1 MSWRPRSLK
10 PLRHRGFRLLAGGQ
24 LASNLGDM
32 VYAVALP
39 WYVLA
44 DHGGVLLLG
53 IVLAAYGVPR
63 TVFIAIGGHASDRWQ
78 PWTVMM
84 AADAVRAL
92 VVVAL
97 AIVAMAGRPS
107 ALTLVPIAVV
117 LGVGE
122 GLFLPGSFS
131 IIPTL
136 LPDEDLQAG
145 NALASSGTMLA
156 TFIGPALG
164 GVLVALVGSAPA
176 FGLDAVSFV
185 VSALTLAGVRAEK
198 RPYPTGGAVRAGAEL
213 TRLEPGGVAA
223 ASADA
228 TPGVRSIGQP
238 TLPQVLAS
246 ERVLQIILLINV
258 AANLCAGGESEVGLP
273 ALAHG
278 PFHAGAAGYGAL
290 IAAFGAGALVGTL
303 VAGQMHSP
311 RRPAMVGSFAFLAE
325 AGFMAAVPFLGG
337 TVGAAVAL
345 IAFGALNGFG
355 NVTTITAFQRWA
367 PPAMLGRLMGL
378 LLLTSFGVFPI
389 SVALAAVA
397 VQHFGAA
404 PLFPFAGAA
413 LAAAILFGL
422 TQRRWRD
429 FGTAGPMHSPTEV
442 DDQVSVRSGVAS
454 PGAR

>member
-1 MSWRPRSLK
+1 
-10 PLRHRGFRLLAGGQ
+10 
-24 LASNLGDM
+24 
-32 VYAVALP
+32 
-39 WYVLA
+39 
-44 DHGGVLLLG
+44 
-53 IVLAAYGVPR
+53 
-63 TVFIAIGGHASDRWQ
+63 
-78 PWTVMM
+78 
-84 AADAVRAL
+84 
-92 VVVAL
+92 
-97 AIVAMAGRPS
+97 
-107 ALTLVPIAVV
+107 VV

-164 GVLVALVGSAPA
+164 GVLVALLGSAPA

-198 RPYPTGGAVRAGAEL
+198 RPLPIPGTAQAAPEPDRLGPEAVSAASEHAL
-213 TRLEPGGVAA
+213 PAA
-223 ASADA
+223 AS
-228 TPGVRSIGQP
+228 SHQP
-238 TLPQVLAS
+238 TLRQVLAS
-246 ERVLQIILLINV
+246 ERVLQIILLISV
-258 AANLCAGGESEVGLP
+258 AANLCSGGESEVGLP

-290 IAAFGAGALVGTL
+290 IAAFGAGALIGTL
-303 VAGQMHSP
+303 VAGQMRSP

-337 TVGAAVAL
+337 TVGAAAAL

-378 LLLTSFGVFPI
+378 LLLTSFGAFPV

-397 VQHFGAA
+397 VQHFGPA

-422 TQRRWRD
+422 TQSRWRD
-429 FGTAGPMHSPTEV
+429 FGTEGPMHSPTG
-442 DDQVSVRSGVAS
+442 SRA
-454 PGAR
+454 

>member
-1 MSWRPRSLK
+1 
-10 PLRHRGFRLLAGGQ
+10 
-24 LASNLGDM
+24 M

-53 IVLAAYGVPR
+53 VVLAAYGIPR

-92 VVVAL
+92 VVAAL
-97 AIVAMAGRPS
+97 AIVAVAGRPS

-131 IIPTL
+131 IIPAL

-156 TFIGPALG
+156 TFVGPALG
-164 GVLVALVGSAPA
+164 GVLVALLGSAPA

-185 VSALTLAGVRAEK
+185 VSALTLVGVRAEP
-198 RPYPTGGAVRAGAEL
+198 RPRPTEGAAGAVAEL
-213 TRLEPGGVAA
+213 ARLEPAPVPAAPAA
-223 ASADA
+223 AVPAG
-228 TPGVRSIGQP
+228 TSIRQP
-238 TLPQVLAS
+238 TLRQVLVS
-246 ERVLQIILLINV
+246 ERVLQIILLISV
-258 AANLCAGGESEVGLP
+258 AANLCSGGESEVGLP

-303 VAGQMHSP
+303 VAGQMRSP

-367 PPAMLGRLMGL
+367 PPAMLGRLMGVL
-378 LLLTSFGVFPI
+378 LLASFGAFPI

-397 VQHFGAA
+397 VQHFGPA

-429 FGTAGPMHSPTEV
+429 FGTRGPMQSPTEIE
-442 DDQVSVRSGVAS
+442 DPAAATAGVAPS
-454 PGAR
+454 GLGSSN

>member
-1 MSWRPRSLK
+1 
-10 PLRHRGFRLLAGGQ
+10 
-24 LASNLGDM
+24 M

-53 IVLAAYGVPR
+53 IVLAAYGIPR

-84 AADAVRAL
+84 AADAVRAV

-97 AIVAMAGRPS
+97 VIVALTGPPS

-156 TFIGPALG
+156 TFVGPALG
-164 GVLVALVGSAPA
+164 GVLVALLGSAPA

-185 VSALTLAGVRAEK
+185 VSALTLAGVRGEK
-198 RPYPTGGAVRAGAEL
+198 RPQPAEGAAPAGAALAPVGQDVVAVAPAAVL
-213 TRLEPGGVAA
+213 TAA
-223 ASADA
+223 
-228 TPGVRSIGQP
+228 TSIRQP
-238 TLPQVLAS
+238 TLRQVLVS

-303 VAGQMHSP
+303 VAGQMRSP
-311 RRPAMVGSFAFLAE
+311 RRPAVVGSLAFLAE

-337 TVGAAVAL
+337 TLGAAAAL
-345 IAFGALNGFG
+345 VAFGALNGFG
-355 NVTTITAFQRWA
+355 NVITITAFQRWA
-367 PPAMLGRLMGL
+367 PAAMLGRLMGL

-389 SVALAAVA
+389 SVALAALA
-397 VQHFGAA
+397 VQHFGPA

-429 FGTAGPMHSPTEV
+429 FGIAGPMNSPAQADTPV
-442 DDQVSVRSGVAS
+442 VAT
-454 PGAR
+454 PGAGSSSPESSN

>member
-1 MSWRPRSLK
+1 
-10 PLRHRGFRLLAGGQ
+10 
-24 LASNLGDM
+24 M

-53 IVLAAYGVPR
+53 VVLAAYGIPR

-97 AIVAMAGRPS
+97 TVVALTGRPS

-164 GVLVALVGSAPA
+164 GVLVALLGSAPA

-198 RPYPTGGAVRAGAEL
+198 RPLPIPGTAQAAPEPDRLGPEAVSAASEHAL
-213 TRLEPGGVAA
+213 PAA
-223 ASADA
+223 AS
-228 TPGVRSIGQP
+228 SHQP
-238 TLPQVLAS
+238 TLRQVLAS
-246 ERVLQIILLINV
+246 ERVLQIILLISV
-258 AANLCAGGESEVGLP
+258 AANLCSGGESEVGLP

-278 PFHAGAAGYGAL
+278 PFHAGL
-290 IAAFGAGALVGTL
+290 
-303 VAGQMHSP
+303 P
-311 RRPAMVGSFAFLAE
+311 D
-325 AGFMAAVPFLGG
+325 MAPSS
-337 TVGAAVAL
+337 
-345 IAFGALNGFG
+345 
-355 NVTTITAFQRWA
+355 
-367 PPAMLGRLMGL
+367 L
-378 LLLTSFGVFPI
+378 L
-389 SVALAAVA
+389 
-397 VQHFGAA
+397 
-404 PLFPFAGAA
+404 
-413 LAAAILFGL
+413 
-422 TQRRWRD
+422 
-429 FGTAGPMHSPTEV
+429 
-442 DDQVSVRSGVAS
+442 SVREL
-454 PGAR
+454 